1 MKSKRLLLLL
11 LLALVAPWAANAQK
25 ALPYSYGFE
34 NNDLDA
40 EGWTVQKTSNST
52 GISTQAAYSGSYG
65 FLFNYT
71 EQNAYLVSPVLTGTE
86 NGVTVGFYYKEAA
99 DYYGDEQFYLG
110 YTTDE
115 TVTDPSEF
123 TYGSLTTASLE
134 WQLYEETLP
143 AGTKKIAIKYVYN
156 DALYLYLDDFSFEAP
171 SSCTKPVSLA
181 GTANGQEATL
191 TWTGD
196 ASSFDVAYSLDATA
210 NPDDNIVA
218 NVSTTSYTMDGLEL
232 DKDHYFWVRSNCG
245 SEMSAWVGPRSIH
258 IGYCVPAPTSVD
270 GNGISNVTFGMGD
283 YQVNNDTPMATYADF
298 SSMIGAA
305 QVGVESTIAITLE
318 TGYTYN
324 TYVWVDFDN
333 SLSFDS
339 DEVICY
345 GESSSTNPTTLTLS
359 FLVPSTQALGDFRMR
374 IGSADSGLGS
384 DPETANP
391 CYTGAYGCFQDYTLR
406 LLEAPSCLAPTNLVV
421 NYTGGTSA
429 TLTWNENGTAT
440 SWDIQYSTD
449 PEFNDIMTGQADGEP
464 TYTLT
469 GLALATTYYVRVSAW
484 CEEVGAPSM
493 FCNPVNFTTD
503 MCMPED
509 MCELTFELTD
519 SWGDGWNGA
528 YISVVDVT
536 TGIELAQMTNQ
547 NLNGITGSGTNE
559 LNILTLAVCDGR
571 AINFV
576 WVSGSYDSEASYVVK
591 DVNGETIF
599 SGAAGNGMIT
609 NYTVDCT
616 ITNCKTPTNLAVS
629 EVGPHSAVLSW
640 TENGEATAW
649 VVEVIDMDGGQ
660 TTYWDANANPF
671 TIPGLLPE
679 TNYKVRVR
687 PICSDFDD
695 KWSESLTFPTEVAC
709 PNPTD
714 LSVTPNPFSADVTWA
729 GFAES
734 YNIEWAESPATR
746 EGGLWLQYDNGTHY
760 TNIGNT
766 TSGVRT
772 WGVMYPAAMLEGNN
786 TLTKVA
792 VQEYANYYT
801 CESYTI
807 NIYNGADQPET
818 LIGTEIVVPTGESGM
833 HEITLS
839 TPITMDPLQNLWITL
854 SVEGT
859 YVMAACENTERNNQW
874 WDNNNDGVWTCMAD
888 DNSSLAGYG
897 WMIRGYVEGY
907 DASAWDWNQATSNTA
922 SYTINGLEPET
933 TYAVRVQANCGDD
946 GVSNWIWAVFTT
958 PSACDAPIELE
969 ATDITENAATLNW
982 VGYQDSYN
990 LQYREA
996 MKYIPVWEDDF
1007 ENGIGEEWTIVAGE
1021 EATYPSSGI
1030 WYTINP
1036 ISGLSFEAHSG
1047 SYCASSWSWNSSAY
1061 DADNWLIT
1069 PQLDLQGVLKYY
1081 VRTSTGYPDS
1091 YEVLLSLTDTETTS
1105 FDVTLKA
1112 MAPAPNNGE
1121 WNEVVIDLSDYVG
1134 RQGYIAIHHVDYDMN
1149 YLCIDDLGIYT
1160 VEEAGEWIPVTTNE
1174 PTYALTGLNSN
1185 TDYEWQVQGVNA
1197 SCEGGLTE
1205 WTEIATFTTLAPTSF
1220 TQTLELT
1227 EGWNWVSLSIEA
1239 GDPVELLQMLEAA
1252 LGDNAVQI
1260 QSFDDN
1266 TEFDGEEWFGGLDD
1280 IGISNAQMY
1289 MIEVVNDCT
1298 VELQGTPADPADYE
1312 IYIEPEQWT
1321 WIGYPCTVEQ
1331 DIAAA
1336 LADFEPEEGDQIQAG
1351 NIMTEFD
1358 GEEWFGDFET
1368 LVPGQG
1374 YMYYSNYYET
1384 KVLVIRASAKARRV
1398 IANAGP
1404 IQAKKM
1410 RTTDVDVNL

>member
-40 EGWTVQKTSNST
+40 EGWTVQKSSDYT

-99 DYYGDEQFYLG
+99 DYYGDEQFYFG

-115 TVTDPSEF
+115 TVTDPSSF

-245 SEMSAWVGPRSIH
+245 SEMSAWVGPKSIH

-283 YQVNNDTPMATYADF
+283 YLVNNDTPKATYADF

-305 QVGVESTIAITLE
+305 QVGVESTIAITFE

-374 IGSADSGLGS
+374 IGSADTGLGS

-406 LLEAPSCLAPTNLVV
+406 LLEAPSCLTPTNLVV

-469 GLALATTYYVRVSAW
+469 GLDLATTYYVRVSAW

-493 FCNPVNFTTD
+493 FSNPVNFTTD
-503 MCMPED
+503 ICMPED

-528 YISVVDVT
+528 YISVVDAVT
-536 TGIELAQMTNQ
+536 GVELAQMTADNHGGG
-547 NLNGITGSGTNE
+547 NVASTDTKTLN
-559 LNILTLAVCDGR
+559 VCDGR

-576 WVSGSYDSEASYVVK
+576 WVSGLYDSEASYVVK
-591 DVNGETIF
+591 DVNGEVIF
-599 SGAAGNGMIT
+599 SGAGTMSEPV

-629 EVGPHSAVLSW
+629 EVGPRSAVLSW

-687 PICSDFDD
+687 PVCSDFDD

-714 LSVTPNPFSADVTWA
+714 LSVTPNPSSADVTWA

-792 VQEYANYYT
+792 VQENANYYT

-818 LIGTEIVVPTGESGM
+818 LIGTEIVVPTGETGM

-874 WDNNNDGVWTCMAD
+874 WDNDNDGVWTCMAD

-922 SYTINGLEPET
+922 SYTINGLEPGT

-946 GVSNWIWAVFTT
+946 GVSANWIWAVFTT
-958 PSACDAPIELE
+958 PSVCDAPIELE

-982 VGYQDSYN
+982 VGYQSSYN

-996 MKYIPVWEDDF
+996 TKYIPVWEDDF

-1021 EATYPSSGI
+1021 GATYPASGI

-1174 PTYALTGLNSN
+1174 PTYALTGLNAN

>member
-40 EGWTVQKTSNST
+40 EGWTVQKSSDYT

-99 DYYGDEQFYLG
+99 DYYGDEQFYFG

-115 TVTDPSEF
+115 TVTDPSSF

-283 YQVNNDTPMATYADF
+283 YMVNNDTPKATYADF

-318 TGYTYN
+318 TGFTYN

-333 SLSFDS
+333 SLSFDA

-345 GESSSTNPTTLTLS
+345 GESSSANPTTLTLS
-359 FLVPSTQALGDFRMR
+359 FVVPSTQALGDFRMR

-406 LLEAPSCLAPTNLVV
+406 LLEAPTCLTPTNLVV

-493 FCNPVNFTTD
+493 FSNPVNFTTD
-503 MCMPED
+503 ACMPEN
-509 MCELTFELTD
+509 MCELTITLTD
-519 SWGDGWNGA
+519 AYGDGGGN
-528 YISVVDVT
+528 IQVVDVLTNVVLGSFTNSGVST
-536 TGIELAQMTNQ
+536 TY
-547 NLNGITGSGTNE
+547 
-559 LNILTLAVCDGR
+559 TLAVCDGR
-571 AINFV
+571 ELNFV
-576 WVSGSYDSEASYVVK
+576 YASTDNWSYENGWVITDINNEIISEHVGCSSSGSCDAPT
-591 DVNGETIF
+591 NGVI
-599 SGAAGNGMIT
+599 A
-609 NYTVDCT
+609 NYTMSCT
-616 ITNCKTPTNLAVS
+616 VTTCRRPTDLAVS

-671 TIPGLLPE
+671 TIPGLAPE

-714 LSVTPNPFSADVTWA
+714 LSVTPNPFSADMTWA

-766 TSGVRT
+766 TSSVRT

-792 VQEYANYYT
+792 VQENANYYT

-818 LIGTEIVVPTGESGM
+818 LIGTEIVVPTGETGM

-839 TPITMDPLQNLWITL
+839 TPITIDPLQNLWITL

-859 YVMAACENTERNNQW
+859 YVMAACQNTERNNQW

-1384 KVLVIRASAKARRV
+1384 KVLVIRASAKTRRV

>member
-99 DYYGDEQFYLG
+99 DYYGDEQFYFG

-115 TVTDPSEF
+115 TVTDPSSF

-283 YQVNNDTPMATYADF
+283 YLVNNDTPKATYADF

-509 MCELTFELTD
+509 ICELTFELTD

-528 YISVVDVT
+528 YISVVDAVT
-536 TGIELAQMTNQ
+536 GVELAQMTADDHGGGNITSTDTKT
-547 NLNGITGSGTNE
+547 LN
-559 LNILTLAVCDGR
+559 VCDGR

-576 WVSGSYDSEASYVVK
+576 WVGGMYDSETSYVVK

-629 EVGPHSAVLSW
+629 EVGPRSAVLSW

-1021 EATYPSSGI
+1021 EATYPASGI

-1374 YMYYSNYYET
+1374 YMYYSNSDET
-1384 KVLVIRASAKARRV
+1384 KVLVIRASAKTRRV

>member
-11 LLALVAPWAANAQK
+11 LLALIAPWAANAQK

-171 SSCTKPVSLA
+171 SSCTKPGSLA

-283 YQVNNDTPMATYADF
+283 YLVNNDTPMATYADF

-318 TGYTYN
+318 TGFTYN
-324 TYVWVDFDN
+324 TYVWVAFDN
-333 SLSFDS
+333 SLSFDA

-345 GESSSTNPTTLTLS
+345 GESSSANPTTLTLS

-374 IGSADSGLGS
+374 IGSADTGLGS

-640 TENGEATAW
+640 TENGEATAQ
-649 VVEVIDMDGGQ
+649 VIDMDGGQ

-746 EGGLWLQYDNGTHY
+746 EGGLWLQCDHGTHY

-818 LIGTEIVVPTGESGM
+818 LIGTEIVVPTGDSGM

-1374 YMYYSNYYET
+1374 YMYYSNSDET

>member
-1 MKSKRLLLLL
+1 MTGSVSK
-11 LLALVAPWAANAQK
+11 
-25 ALPYSYGFE
+25 
-34 NNDLDA
+34 
-40 EGWTVQKTSNST
+40 KTD
-52 GISTQAAYSGSYG
+52 
-65 FLFNYT
+65 
-71 EQNAYLVSPVLTGTE
+71 YL
-86 NGVTVGFYYKEAA
+86 
-99 DYYGDEQFYLG
+99 
-110 YTTDE
+110 
-115 TVTDPSEF
+115 
-123 TYGSLTTASLE
+123 
-134 WQLYEETLP
+134 
-143 AGTKKIAIKYVYN
+143 
-156 DALYLYLDDFSFEAP
+156 
-171 SSCTKPVSLA
+171 
-181 GTANGQEATL
+181 
-191 TWTGD
+191 
-196 ASSFDVAYSLDATA
+196 
-210 NPDDNIVA
+210 
-218 NVSTTSYTMDGLEL
+218 
-232 DKDHYFWVRSNCG
+232 
-245 SEMSAWVGPRSIH
+245 
-258 IGYCVPAPTSVD
+258 
-270 GNGISNVTFGMGD
+270 
-283 YQVNNDTPMATYADF
+283 VNNDAPKATYADF

-318 TGYTYN
+318 TGFTYN

-333 SLSFDS
+333 SLSFDA

-345 GESSSTNPTTLTLS
+345 GESSSANPTTLTLS
-359 FLVPSTQALGDFRMR
+359 FVVPSTQALGDFRMR

-406 LLEAPSCLAPTNLVV
+406 LLEAPSCLTPTNLVV

-493 FCNPVNFTTD
+493 FSNPVNFTTD
-503 MCMPED
+503 ACMPEN
-509 MCELTFELTD
+509 MCELTITLTD
-519 SWGDGWNGA
+519 AYGDGGGN
-528 YISVVDVT
+528 IQVVDVLTNVVLGSFTNSGVST
-536 TGIELAQMTNQ
+536 TY
-547 NLNGITGSGTNE
+547 
-559 LNILTLAVCDGR
+559 TLAVCDGR
-571 AINFV
+571 ELNFV
-576 WVSGSYDSEASYVVK
+576 YASTDNWSYENGWVITDINNEIISEHVGCSSSGSCDAPT
-591 DVNGETIF
+591 NGVI
-599 SGAAGNGMIT
+599 A
-609 NYTVDCT
+609 NYTMSCT
-616 ITNCKTPTNLAVS
+616 VTTCRRPTDLAVS

-660 TTYWDANANPF
+660 ITNWDANTNPF
-671 TIPGLLPE
+671 TIPGLAPE

-714 LSVTPNPFSADVTWA
+714 LSVTPNPFSADMTWA

-766 TSGVRT
+766 TSSVRT

-792 VQEYANYYT
+792 VQENANYYT

-818 LIGTEIVVPTGESGM
+818 LIGTEIVVPTGETGM

-839 TPITMDPLQNLWITL
+839 TPITIDPLQNLWITL

-859 YVMAACENTERNNQW
+859 YVMPACQNTERNNQW
-874 WDNNNDGVWTCMAD
+874 WDNDNDGVWTCMAD

-922 SYTINGLEPET
+922 SYTINGLEPGT

-946 GVSNWIWAVFTT
+946 GVSANWIWAVFTT
-958 PSACDAPIELE
+958 PSVCDAPIELE

-982 VGYQDSYN
+982 VGYQSSYN

-996 MKYIPVWEDDF
+996 TKYIPVWEDDF

-1021 EATYPSSGI
+1021 GATYPASGI

-1174 PTYALTGLNSN
+1174 PTYALTGLNAN

-1205 WTEIATFTTLAPTSF
+1205 WTEIQTFTTLAPTSF

-1298 VELQGTPADPADYE
+1298 VELQGTPANPADYE

-1321 WIGYPCTVEQ
+1321 WIGYPCAVEQ

-1374 YMYYSNYYET
+1374 YMYFSNSSEP
-1384 KVLVIRASAKARRV
+1384 KILVFSTTAKGKSV
-1398 IANAGP
+1398 ILRKEKN
-1404 IQAKKM
+1404 
-1410 RTTDVDVNL
+1410 